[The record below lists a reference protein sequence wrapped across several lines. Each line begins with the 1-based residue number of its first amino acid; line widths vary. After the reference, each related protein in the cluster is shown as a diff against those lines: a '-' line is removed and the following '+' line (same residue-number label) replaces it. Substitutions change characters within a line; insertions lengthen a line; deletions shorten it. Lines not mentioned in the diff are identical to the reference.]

1 MISFCASWL
10 LTNSLRPRKLTAS
23 ERLGRGV
30 AAAADDGDELERR
43 LEEVEQK
50 AHRTID
56 PTIRGRH
63 SVSNSACRHLAQ

>member
-43 LEEVEQK
+43 LDLDETGCPV
-50 AHRTID
+50 
-56 PTIRGRH
+56 P
-63 SVSNSACRHLAQ
+63 